1 MRIGLRRR
9 RTGRTGGEARDLD
22 LYEVAYLAGGAH
34 RVADSAVVTLAERGL
49 LTVRGSRVRAVDGE
63 QRPAHPVEDALL
75 ASCRRS
81 RRVVAV
87 HSALQRSPEVEEIGR
102 RLAAQGLVTGSRRR
116 STRAGR
122 RRLRAAQENGSLP
135 AYVFEGPAV
144 LPRGPVRRGMAGV
157 QPIPSGLGRALIRMG
172 KALDNDYDHG
182 TGSDSGSGSG
192 SDWASGSDSGSGGGF
207 GCGGGGGGGG
217 GD

>member
-9 RTGRTGGEARDLD
+9 RTGPGDEAGALD
-22 LYEVAYLAGGAH
+22 LYDVAYLAGGAH
-34 RVADSAVVTLAERGL
+34 RVADSAVITLAERGL
-49 LTVRGSRVRAVDGE
+49 LTVRGTRVRAADGE

-75 ASCRRS
+75 ASCPRS

-87 HSALQRSPEVEEIGR
+87 HSALQRSPEVEGIGR
-102 RLAAQGLVTGSRRR
+102 RLAAEGLVTGSRRR
-116 STRAGR
+116 PTRAGR

-157 QPIPSGLGRALIRMG
+157 RPIPSGLGRALIRMG

-182 TGSDSGSGSG
+182 TGTDSGSG

-217 GD
+217 D

>member
-9 RTGRTGGEARDLD
+9 RTGPEDEAGALD
-22 LYEVAYLAGGAH
+22 LYDVAYLAGGAH
-34 RVADSAVVTLAERGL
+34 RVADSAVITLAERGL
-49 LTVRGSRVRAVDGE
+49 LTVRGTRVRAADGE
-63 QRPAHPVEDALL
+63 QRSAHPVEDALL
-75 ASCRRS
+75 ASCPRS

-102 RLAAQGLVTGSRRR
+102 RLAARGLVTGSRRR
-116 STRAGR
+116 PTRAGR
-122 RRLRAAQENGSLP
+122 RRLRAALENGSLP

-144 LPRGPVRRGMAGV
+144 LPRGPVRRGMAGI
-157 QPIPSGLGRALIRMG
+157 QPIPSGLGRTLIRMG

-182 TGSDSGSGSG
+182 HGTGADSGSG